1 MDVTNL
7 VTAVLF
13 LVVAFICL
21 RWYGTMSQENKEK
34 SSQQLAHAN
43 ASTEGIII
51 GVERLNA
58 ASMIED
64 STNLLHVE
72 YEAKGETRRSTVKVT
87 RTVYNRYLGIL
98 RKLNRQH
105 RKSETGLPPKEALP
119 TIELHYRKM
128 DPDTVWCDDSVKNER
143 KQNKMFLV
151 LAVISLVAAA
161 IFGYGAIAG

>member
-1 MDVTNL
+1 MNATNL
-7 VTAVLF
+7 VTAILF
-13 LVVAFICL
+13 LVVAFICW
-21 RWYGTMSQENKEK
+21 RWYSAMSEDSKEK
-34 SSQQLAHAN
+34 TDRKLAHAN
-43 ASTEGIII
+43 ANATGTII

-87 RTVYNRYLGIL
+87 RAVYNRYLSTL

-105 RKSETGLPPKEALP
+105 RKSETGLPPKEELP

-128 DPDTVWCDDSVKNER
+128 DPDTVWCDYSIQNER

-151 LAVISLVAAA
+151 FGAISLIAAA
-161 IFGYGAIAG
+161 IFGYGAF

>member
-1 MDVTNL
+1 M
-7 VTAVLF
+7 
-13 LVVAFICL
+13 
-21 RWYGTMSQENKEK
+21 
-34 SSQQLAHAN
+34 
-43 ASTEGIII
+43 
-51 GVERLNA
+51 
-58 ASMIED
+58 
-64 STNLLHVE
+64 
-72 YEAKGETRRSTVKVT
+72 
-87 RTVYNRYLGIL
+87 YNRYLGIL